1 MVDVLQQH
9 PRSSGIL
16 CRNDAYMIES
26 IYASTADIPKVSNWS
41 GDHIESS

>member
-16 CRNDAYMIES
+16 SGNNTDMIEGLDT
-26 IYASTADIPKVSNWS
+26 STT
-41 GDHIESS
+41 HIT